1 MAKYTK
7 PLKMPVH
14 GEIHLIEAG
23 KKLLHLLDRYTES
36 TEEMVERELKKRRI
50 QPPPETK
57 AAPEP
62 KIPVKLTPAEYG
74 LIRLLRKA
82 DGDVSRETKP
92 KSSQPPLYT
101 EVPRDEIP
109 TTIHKVPGMGGL

>member
-1 MAKYTK
+1 M
-7 PLKMPVH
+7 MHVH
-14 GEIHLIEAG
+14 GADELVALG

-36 TEEMVERELKKRRI
+36 TEQMVERELKKRKI

-82 DGDVSRETKP
+82 DADVSRETSK
-92 KSSQPPLYT
+92 KSSAPPEY
-101 EVPRDEIP
+101 IP
-109 TTIHKVPGMGGL
+109 PSTKGVTL

>member
-1 MAKYTK
+1 VKHI
-7 PLKMPVH
+7 H
-14 GEIHLIEAG
+14 GADELVAVG

-36 TEEMVERELKKRRI
+36 TEEMVERELKKRKI

-74 LIRLLRKA
+74 LIRLLRKTA
-82 DGDVSRETKP
+82 ADVSRETSDPCTERHGHPDPGYMCMAP
-92 KSSQPPLYT
+92 KGH
-101 EVPRDEIP
+101 R
-109 TTIHKVPGMGGL
+109 